1 MPSTL
6 SDKVGV
12 LPLVLAPTL
21 KLDVSAEL
29 GAPAL
34 APAAAAASDGDMT
47 VDVAEQP
54 SWQPVPGR
62 ACGTLAA
69 AHEPNVKNAREV

>member
-12 LPLVLAPTL
+12 LPLVLAPALTV
-21 KLDVSAEL
+21 DVSAEL

-34 APAAAAASDGDMT
+34 APAAAAASDGDVT
-47 VDVAEQP
+47 VEVAGAAILATCAGAQP
-54 SWQPVPGR
+54 AG
-62 ACGTLAA
+62 AA
-69 AHEPNVKNAREV
+69 AL